1 MRTRNFR
8 NARPVQHANLSDFES
23 KESFEDGNHVIWNGD
38 IPIDFSIDSQEHAT
52 TTIVCFHGA
61 VQKTVQLPWTVGA
74 GVVGPTGANRI
85 SFSDPS
91 LLLADD
97 LILGWFLGS
106 RKLPK
111 YQEILVSVVQ
121 SIIQRSGTS
130 HTIFFGGSAGG
141 FAALNLSAKFPG
153 SLSIAMNPQTSLDKY
168 YQRLVSEYLKAAWP
182 SLNTIA
188 QLPKN
193 IQHNLIRTY
202 SSETANTIAYVQNT
216 RDEFHVQN
224 HQLPFLEGSSSEL
237 DLWTLEDSW
246 GDPSGKGHVPPPKE
260 LIGTILKE
268 ATSSSG
274 QWANSLSQ
282 LGFTEFNS

>member
-1 MRTRNFR
+1 MRSRNFR
-8 NARPVQHANLSDFES
+8 NRPPNQHANLSDFEG

-38 IPIDFSIDSQEHAT
+38 TPIDFSIESHEGAT

-106 RKLPK
+106 NQLPK
-111 YQEILVSVVQ
+111 YQQILVSIVQ
-121 SIIQRSGTS
+121 TLVQRSGTK

-141 FAALNLSAKFPG
+141 FAALNLSAEFPG

-168 YQRLVSEYLKAAWP
+168 YQRLVNEYIKVAWP
-182 SLNTIA
+182 SLKSLT
-188 QLPKN
+188 QLPRN
-193 IQHNLIRTY
+193 IRYNLTEVYGNIT
-202 SSETANTIAYVQNT
+202 SNTVAYVQNT
-216 RDEFHVQN
+216 RDEFHIKN
-224 HQLPFLEGSSSEL
+224 HQLPFMERINPKI
-237 DLWTLEDSW
+237 DLWTLEDAW
-246 GDPSGKGHVPPPKE
+246 GDPLGKGHVPPPKE
-260 LIGTILKE
+260 LIGQILQE
-268 ATSSSG
+268 TTSSSG
-274 QWANSLSQ
+274 DWSKSLSL
-282 LGFTEFNS
+282 LGFKEANA